1 MTAPDKYSSAIY
13 ELIGTRF
20 SRLSKTSPL
29 NSARTKPLPCA
40 MAGQSFMSETT
51 SSLHRQSSNSIFQ
64 ALAEV
69 FLLLSA
75 AGCSVTQPVRVL
87 DQGEVRVA
95 ASVGG
100 PVVPSAIPTVVIP
113 YATAGAMVGVSEGV
127 TVTGNVHI
135 PLGALK
141 TFGLDGGAAGR
152 FVHEKGLVPEI
163 TGKGAAL
170 VLTDFTAGSF
180 RLFPF
185 FSLNGSYSI
194 GDWILAYGGMEGM
207 LQFTGDEHFFFG
219 PFAGLEVRLS
229 RRFALQG
236 EAKWMA
242 ANADTR
248 NGIFEGQ
255 SSFRGRGSFGL
266 FLGASYVW

>member
-1 MTAPDKYSSAIY
+1 
-13 ELIGTRF
+13 
-20 SRLSKTSPL
+20 
-29 NSARTKPLPCA
+29 
-40 MAGQSFMSETT
+40 
-51 SSLHRQSSNSIFQ
+51 
-64 ALAEV
+64 
-69 FLLLSA
+69 
-75 AGCSVTQPVRVL
+75 
-87 DQGEVRVA
+87 VA